1 VKHEIR
7 MNLFFQKD
15 PMRQVGYCDLHG
27 SDVLRPGLVTT
38 IFLIL
43 VIACAWTAVAM
54 VMIGLCVL
62 AARGDRTLR
71 AGVSEPAGQPAGQP
85 TRHSTRLR
93 LIA

>member
-1 VKHEIR
+1 

-15 PMRQVGYCDLHG
+15 PTRRVGYWDLHG

-43 VIACAWTAVAM
+43 VIACAWTAVAI
-54 VMIGLCVL
+54 VVVGLCVL

-71 AGVSEPAGQPAGQP
+71 AAVSEPAGQP
-85 TRHSTRLR
+85 TRHSSRLR

>member
-1 VKHEIR
+1 V
-7 MNLFFQKD
+7 NLFFQED
-15 PMRQVGYCDLHG
+15 PMRQVGYWDNHG

-54 VMIGLCVL
+54 VVVGLCVL

-71 AGVSEPAGQPAGQP
+71 AEAGEPADQPV
-85 TRHSTRLR
+85 RHSTRLR